1 MDRTW
6 IDRYEQ
12 GAAQLRQSIAGLSA
26 AELNAFPVPGTWS
39 IQQIVFHLLDSDLI
53 ASDRM
58 KRVIAEPRPL
68 LIGYNETL
76 FAQTLPYERL
86 DPEAACTLFELNRQ
100 LTAAILRTLPDEAFA
115 RDGVHN
121 ERGLVTLGHLVESYV
136 GHLDHHLGFIRH
148 KRELLGKPA

>member
-1 MDRTW
+1 MDRRW

-12 GAAQLRQSIAGLSA
+12 GGAELRQAIEGLSP

-39 IQQIVFHLLDSDLI
+39 IQQILWHMVDSDLI

-76 FAQTLPYERL
+76 FAQRLPYDQL
-86 DPEAACTLFELNRQ
+86 DAQTACTLFALNRQ
-100 LTAAILRTLPDEAFA
+100 VTATILRQLPDEAFV

-121 ERGLVTLGHLVESYV
+121 ERGLVTLAYLVESYV
-136 GHLDHHLGFIRH
+136 GHLDHHLGFIRQ
-148 KRELLGKPA
+148 KRGLLGKE

>member
-1 MDRTW
+1 MDRRW

-12 GAAQLRQSIAGLSA
+12 GAAELRQSIEGLSP

-39 IQQIVFHLLDSDLI
+39 IQQILWHMVDSDLI

-76 FAQTLPYERL
+76 FAQRLPYDQL
-86 DPEAACTLFELNRQ
+86 DAQAACTLFALNRQ
-100 LTAAILRTLPDEAFA
+100 VTAAILRTLPDEAFA

-121 ERGLVTLGHLVESYV
+121 ERGLVTLGYLVENYV
-136 GHLDHHLGFIRH
+136 GHLDHHLGFIRQ
-148 KRELLGKPA
+148 KRGLLGKG

>member
-1 MDRTW
+1 MDRRW

-12 GAAQLRQSIAGLSA
+12 GPAELRQAIEGLSP

-39 IQQIVFHLLDSDLI
+39 IQQILWHMVDSDLI

-76 FAQTLPYERL
+76 FAQRLPYDQL
-86 DPEAACTLFELNRQ
+86 DAQTACTLFALNRQ
-100 LTAAILRTLPDEAFA
+100 VTAAILRTLPDEAFA

-121 ERGLVTLGHLVESYV
+121 ERGLVTLGYLVESYV
-136 GHLDHHLGFIRH
+136 GHLDHHLGFICQ
-148 KRELLGKPA
+148 KRGLLGKG